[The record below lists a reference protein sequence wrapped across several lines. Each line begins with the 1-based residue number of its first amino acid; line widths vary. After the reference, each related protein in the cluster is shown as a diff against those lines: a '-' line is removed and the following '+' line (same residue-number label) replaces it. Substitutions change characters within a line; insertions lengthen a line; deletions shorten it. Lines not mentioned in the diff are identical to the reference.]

1 MVGSRL
7 MYGLAIY
14 AMLLPLCA
22 FAQNSA
28 AIAPPQT
35 VPASPAAEKTVV
47 PPTVNQAVVAANPGI
62 AGKLQASPVAPL
74 DSDKADTPDNADPS
88 KDPLMSVSITQSR
101 QNLLKLRDAD
111 INPQELQSL
120 FFTLWQYQLL
130 QDAKRQYVTHPVS
143 QAELAHSG
151 DANGKAKP
159 RSIRELSVGGI
170 LYRGPD
176 DWTVYLNGQ
185 RLTQDKNSLPEQVMD
200 IKVTEDHVDLKW
212 FDTFSNL
219 IFPVRL
225 REHQRF
231 NLDAR
236 MFITGQGTETAGT
249 Q

>member
-1 MVGSRL
+1 
-7 MYGLAIY
+7 
-14 AMLLPLCA
+14 
-22 FAQNSA
+22 
-28 AIAPPQT
+28 
-35 VPASPAAEKTVV
+35 
-47 PPTVNQAVVAANPGI
+47 
-62 AGKLQASPVAPL
+62 
-74 DSDKADTPDNADPS
+74 NADPS
-88 KDPLMSVSITQSR
+88 KDPLMNVSISQSA
-101 QNLLKLRDAD
+101 QNISKLREPDVK
-111 INPQELQSL
+111 PQELASV

-130 QDAKRQYVTHPVS
+130 QDAKRLYVTHPVNPRDI
-143 QAELAHSG
+143 AK
-151 DANGKAKP
+151 ANDPNQSKP

-170 LYRGPD
+170 LYRGPE

-212 FDTFSNL
+212 FDTFTNL

-236 MFITGQGTETAGT
+236 MFLPGQGTQTAGT